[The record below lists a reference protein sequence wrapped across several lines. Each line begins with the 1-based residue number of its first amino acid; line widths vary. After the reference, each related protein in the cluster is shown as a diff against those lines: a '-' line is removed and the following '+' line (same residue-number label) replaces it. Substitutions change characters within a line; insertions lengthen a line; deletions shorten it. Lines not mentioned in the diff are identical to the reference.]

1 MVEYKVKTFV
11 NLTNDREIIEDFY
24 FAINIEDDKD
34 FINIVNLVDD
44 MLNNIPDTDDISE
57 FLKAIGDL

>member
-11 NLTNDREIIEDFY
+11 NLEDNKDIIEDLY

-34 FINIVNLVDD
+34 FVDIVNLVDD
-44 MLNNIPDTDDISE
+44 ILNNIPDTDDISE
-57 FLKAIGDL
+57 FLKAISDI